1 MRFATNQGFNT
12 GDHFYSYLKDSF
24 DVLYEEGKTHP
35 KMMSVG
41 LHCRIIGKPGRIQA
55 LKKFL
60 DYIKK
65 HKHVWICKRVDIAK
79 HWIKNYSKKII
90 FTNGLIDLAQPRLGS
105 KVIFRTDDF
114 FASAKRIIDPSPP
127 VFKEGVFD
135 INGKWMDG
143 WESRRKRTVGHDY
156 LIIKLGKP
164 GSISK
169 VNVDTSHFNGNQP
182 SMISIDACNSKSN
195 NIKNFKWKSLV
206 GKKKTKANS
215 PHIFKTSSKSVFTH
229 IKLNIFPDGGVAR
242 LRLFGNISTENNNFG
257 NKTINL
263 ASLLDGASVI
273 ACNNEHFGKAENI
286 LAPGKAKNMGDGWET
301 RRRRDKGFDWLI
313 LNSIDGEMINKIEIS
328 THHFKGNFP
337 SHCSLQAA
345 YIPTNKSSSSIVNSS
360 KKWKILMNKT
370 TLKANKTHTF
380 KNTLMKK
387 NKVNYIKINIFPD
400 GGISRFRIFGK
411 AR

>member
-1 MRFATNQGFNT
+1 M
-12 GDHFYSYLKDSF
+12 
-24 DVLYEEGKTHP
+24 
-35 KMMSVG
+35 
-41 LHCRIIGKPGRIQA
+41 
-55 LKKFL
+55 
-60 DYIKK
+60 
-65 HKHVWICKRVDIAK
+65 
-79 HWIKNYSKKII
+79 SKKII

-105 KVIFRTDDF
+105 KVIFKTDDF
-114 FASAKRIIDPSPP
+114 FASANRIIDPSSP
-127 VFKEGVFD
+127 VFKEGLFNK
-135 INGKWMDG
+135 NGKWMDG
-143 WESRRKRTVGHDY
+143 WESRRKRTPGHDY
-156 LIIKLGKP
+156 LIVKLGKP

-195 NIKNFKWKSLV
+195 NIKSFKWKNLV
-206 GKKKTKANS
+206 SKKKTKANS
-215 PHIFKTSSKSVFTH
+215 HHIFKTSSKSVFTH

-242 LRLFGNISTENNNFG
+242 LRLYGSISKENNNFG
-257 NKTINL
+257 KKTINL
-263 ASLLDGASVI
+263 ASLLDGASVV

-313 LNSIDGEMINKIEIS
+313 LNSIDGEMIDKIEIS

-337 SHCSLQAA
+337 SHCSLQAT
-345 YIPTNKSSSSIVNSS
+345 YIPTKKSSSSIVSS
-360 KKWKILMNKT
+360 SNNWKTLMNKT

-387 NKVNYIKINIFPD
+387 NKINFIKINIFPD

-411 AR
+411 AK